1 MFLYDMILY
10 QDNPKDYTQI
20 QNRLSELIIS
30 EFRKAEEYKIYSK
43 ISYISNIPKMNYVK
57 KIMKTIP
64 LVLIASKRIIYLGIK
79 LTKEAKSFVHLKVQ
93 NIAERNLKDTNK

>member
-1 MFLYDMILY
+1 MILY

-57 KIMKTIP
+57 KIMNTIP
-64 LVLIASKRIIYLGIK
+64 LVLIASKRLIYLGIK
-79 LTKEAKSFVHLKVQ
+79 LTKEAKRFGHLKVQ